1 MIIIVIVNMPVLFI
15 IQPSIIKFLIDKLRF
30 VFWLYIRYVQKI
42 NLRSKTKKN
51 ASSHSFQVTILS
63 ISKTDIEEVITKFYF
78 WYQMN
83 ISKLIDLYF
92 HWKDQKIID
101 FKLIFKKWNLE
112 TMPYIV
118 LDDKWSREALK
129 VAQSYPSLQQCFQ

>member
-15 IQPSIIKFLIDKLRF
+15 IQPSIIKFLINKLRF

-51 ASSHSFQVTILS
+51 ASSHSCQVTILS

-101 FKLIFKKWNLE
+101 FKWIFKKWNLE

>member
-15 IQPSIIKFLIDKLRF
+15 IQPSIIKFLINKLRF

-51 ASSHSFQVTILS
+51 ASSHSCQVTKLS